1 MKGNRSGEIGQ
12 DIKTLQITGFGDGR
26 QASCGQLAIG
36 AAVAKS
42 ARLTNSNTKVGLT
55 GEPNLGTIAPI
66 MGSMSGTKTRPIGA
80 SLFGATRQ
88 AVLSLFFSHPDQR
101 YYQRQVI
108 RMIGLGSGAVQRDLE
123 HLTSAGVLTRTID
136 GRQIYYQSNPK
147 SPVFNELRGLIR
159 KTFGIA
165 EVLRSGL
172 ATVRPQIRVA
182 FVYGSVATGSETSA
196 SDIDLMIVGDDISL
210 EMVVSALVDTQAALG
225 REVNPSV
232 YSAEDFCRKLAHW
245 HHFLSNVLQGPK
257 LFIIGDE
264 SELEGLAKKRVA
276 KRAQDKPRRNQRS
289 LRHRRQR
296 P

>member
-1 MKGNRSGEIGQ
+1 M
-12 DIKTLQITGFGDGR
+12 TG
-26 QASCGQLAIG
+26 
-36 AAVAKS
+36 
-42 ARLTNSNTKVGLT
+42 T
-55 GEPNLGTIAPI
+55 E
-66 MGSMSGTKTRPIGA
+66 TRPIGA

-101 YYQRQVI
+101 YYQRLVI

-123 HLTSAGVLTRTID
+123 RLTSAGVLTRTVE
-136 GRQIYYQSNPK
+136 GRQIYYQANPK
-147 SPVFNELRGLIR
+147 SAVFGELRGLIR

-182 FVYGSVATGSETSA
+182 FVYGSVAAGSETSA

-210 EMVVSALVDTQAALG
+210 DMVVSALVDTQAALG

-232 YSAEDFCRKLAHW
+232 YSAEDFCRKLAQG